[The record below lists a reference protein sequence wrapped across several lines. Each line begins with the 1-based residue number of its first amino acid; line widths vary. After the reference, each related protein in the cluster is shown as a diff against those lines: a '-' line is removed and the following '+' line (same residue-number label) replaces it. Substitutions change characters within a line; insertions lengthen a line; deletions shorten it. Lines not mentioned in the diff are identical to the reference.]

1 MLNIGKDHFL
11 KDFHNIN
18 KSSFSILGE
27 PHLKNMQL
35 KNVHTRN
42 FTAFFVNMLNSE
54 NINQK
59 DSSDIQG
66 ENMKIHFEH

>member
-1 MLNIGKDHFL
+1 
-11 KDFHNIN
+11 
-18 KSSFSILGE
+18 
-27 PHLKNMQL
+27 MQL

-54 NINQK
+54 KITQK

-66 ENMKIHFEH
+66 EYIQENMKIHFEH